1 MSDAA
6 PPPGLDT
13 RMGWAH
19 IVGSSPADGPVLR
32 SALSPHELVTCR
44 QDADYQNI
52 YQMFAKGGLKRRPAA
67 PCFGHRFLPNGSIG
81 PYSWQSYTEVSAR
94 IDAVAAA
101 LWKLELV
108 PRAAEGL
115 RFLGLYCKNSPE
127 WMLVAEACYKTGV
140 VVVPMYDTLG
150 ADVVSYI
157 QGQTQARRLP
167 KHSLAPAPPR
177 YRARLRLLL
186 HHLRRPCRHRLLRE
200 ADGERRLLCGRA
212 AQPDPAVPLCL
223 GRGVRRRLGRAEGAV
238 RLGRLQARAL
248 RRAGGGGRQGA
259 AAAQPAAGAG
269 GCRHRAAVLHE
280 RHHGRPQ
287 GGDAQPR
294 QRHLGHGDAEL
305 PVRAGQVPHQRG
317 RAGGAPLVPAPGAHL
332 RDGRDELDALAGRR
346 RRLLPGR
353 HAQDPR
359 RPAGAASAASAASP
373 SITTSAPTS
382 AAATADASAF
392 TAPTV
397 ALHPST
403 PLRRR
408 CAPQSSCRCRACTTA
423 STTRSWAARPPKAT
437 SPPPSSPRASPPR
450 RAAHRPHASAVCP
463 PAPRLRH
470 GR

>member
-13 RMGWAH
+13 RVGWAH

-157 QGQTQARRLP
+157 QGQTQMA
-167 KHSLAPAPPR
+167 SVVCSA
-177 YRARLRLLL
+177 
-186 HHLRRPCRHRLLRE
+186 
-200 ADGERRLLCGRA
+200 
-212 AQPDPAVPLCL
+212 
-223 GRGVRRRLGRAEGAV
+223 
-238 RLGRLQARAL
+238 
-248 RRAGGGGRQGA
+248 
-259 AAAQPAAGAG
+259 
-269 GCRHRAAVLHE
+269 
-280 RHHGRPQ
+280 
-287 GGDAQPR
+287 
-294 QRHLGHGDAEL
+294 AEL
-305 PVRAGQVPHQRG
+305 PNLIQRCPFASVVAYGAVSAELRAQCASAGFKLVLFDELEA
-317 RAGGAPLVPAPGAHL
+317 AGGKALPLLSQLQEPGVADIALLCYTSGTTGDPKGAMLSHGNVISATAMQSFPYAPASSSST
-332 RDGRDELDALAGRR
+332 RTCRR
-346 RRLLPGR
+346 C
-353 HAQDPR
+353 
-359 RPAGAASAASAASP
+359 
-373 SITTSAPTS
+373 TSRTCPWPTS
-382 AAATADASAF
+382 S
-392 TAPTV
+392 
-397 ALHPST
+397 
-403 PLRRR
+403 RR
-408 CAPQSSCRCRACTTA
+408 S
-423 STTRSWAARPPKAT
+423 
-437 SPPPSSPRASPPR
+437 
-450 RAAHRPHASAVCP
+450 
-463 PAPRLRH
+463 
-470 GR
+470 